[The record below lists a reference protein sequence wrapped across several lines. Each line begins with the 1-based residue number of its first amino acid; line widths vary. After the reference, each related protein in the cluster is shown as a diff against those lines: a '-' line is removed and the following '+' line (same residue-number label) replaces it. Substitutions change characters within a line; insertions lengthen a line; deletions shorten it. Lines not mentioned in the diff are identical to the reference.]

1 MKTTNIIIFSFL
13 IFLFGGITLLYIGS
27 KYYKEVDCSDDLVNQ
42 EKIVAPFS
50 VIVAEPGASF
60 HLKNGKEYKIL
71 QNYKKDTV
79 PNFAP
84 FVVRNDTLFMSAIK
98 PGRIKEESSVVPV
111 VFCKNVKYIIG
122 KENTNINVDNYE
134 TDSLFI
140 NIQKA
145 KLFLEYDK
153 IVFVSL
159 NSKNSSVYFSGNNL
173 EKINLQLDKTKMD
186 IISEKNIKS
195 ISGSLKNACELNC
208 SVDGKINLE
217 VDKSSKMSLKND

>member
-1 MKTTNIIIFSFL
+1 MKTSNIIIFSFL

-27 KYYKEVDCSDDLVNQ
+27 KYYKEVNYSDDFANQ

-71 QNYKKDTV
+71 QNYKKVTV
-79 PNFAP
+79 SNFAP
-84 FVVRNDTLFMSAIK
+84 FVVRNDTLFMFAIK

-122 KENTNINVDNYE
+122 KENAYVYLDNYGA
-134 TDSLFI
+134 DSLFV
-140 NIQKA
+140 NIKKA
-145 KLFLEYDK
+145 KLSWVYDK

-159 NSKNSSVYFSGNNL
+159 NAKNSSVSLNGNNL
-173 EKINLQLDKTKMD
+173 EKIDLKLDKAKVNIT
-186 IISEKNIKS
+186 SEKSIES
-195 ISGSLKNACELNC
+195 ISGSLKNASDLNC
-208 SVDGKINLE
+208 SVDGRLNLE
-217 VDKSSKMSLKND
+217 VDKSSKMYLGNN